1 MGLRGSGGTHRV
13 AVPPACISGGLLS
26 ARGPGLNGRGK
37 YFGEGVTKGPN
48 CYKWALCPH
57 PW

>member
-1 MGLRGSGGTHRV
+1 MGLRGSGGSRRV
-13 AVPPACISGGLLS
+13 AGPPASISRDLLS

-37 YFGEGVTKGPN
+37 YCGEGVTKGLN

-57 PW
+57 P